1 MESLKDVLKEKLSQ
15 EDQYISETID
25 SIVNHNGDPT
35 DPQLYDTLKSMD
47 RKKLDEESEREMN
60 EVAMMIRCNKSPDD
74 LLIREGRALG
84 PLEDD
89 EKFDLQQLA
98 MRIEIRSENRDTSR
112 DPLNIIIVQNES
124 YEPTDF
130 FGKAV
135 YNLFSIYA
143 EESKEDNA
151 VMNSEAMAKWLGICL
166 NESIG
171 KHDRQVLRLI
181 SKYGTYGKGYLTKPN
196 FYQMYLDALQQ
207 SLNES
212 FAGIEKTAQNIWR
225 DFYNHNILSPSH
237 EMYRALEK
245 DMEKQINAIKDLN
258 EKYSPSSSSFM
269 SDHEFVDECEILDWG
284 ISSDDD
290 KKELKSSHELVEMAS
305 DNKTPKRIRDGNFV
319 FVDEESCIGCQQC
332 VQTAPT
338 SYTML
343 ENGRA
348 RAFAQSDSPE
358 VSIAVSVCPVNCIH
372 EIAFHELK
380 ELESGRDQGDGHVH
394 HKHMGRMQGH
404 TPLFVAGIDSDAN
417 HKSSWYHYIK
427 QKCCSSGNC
436 PSRGC
441 FDCPRY
447 SKPGDNP
454 FFKEIHNNAQHARR
468 LDLALNSWE
477 VQIRRKFADV

>member
-1 MESLKDVLKEKLSQ
+1 MQSVISLHIMISSTLVIAVSLNIFSCSAFITIDSCLNKKLPNNRISLENCNVLQSTTEKSSWALSDDWSNLSSKATDKNHDLSNLNAFSNDVESLKDVLKEKLSQ

-196 FYQMYLDALQQ
+196 L
-207 SLNES
+207 
-212 FAGIEKTAQNIWR
+212 
-225 DFYNHNILSPSH
+225 
-237 EMYRALEK
+237 
-245 DMEKQINAIKDLN
+245 
-258 EKYSPSSSSFM
+258 
-269 SDHEFVDECEILDWG
+269 
-284 ISSDDD
+284 
-290 KKELKSSHELVEMAS
+290 
-305 DNKTPKRIRDGNFV
+305 
-319 FVDEESCIGCQQC
+319 
-332 VQTAPT
+332 
-338 SYTML
+338 
-343 ENGRA
+343 
-348 RAFAQSDSPE
+348 
-358 VSIAVSVCPVNCIH
+358 
-372 EIAFHELK
+372 
-380 ELESGRDQGDGHVH
+380 
-394 HKHMGRMQGH
+394 
-404 TPLFVAGIDSDAN
+404 
-417 HKSSWYHYIK
+417 
-427 QKCCSSGNC
+427 
-436 PSRGC
+436 
-441 FDCPRY
+441 
-447 SKPGDNP
+447 
-454 FFKEIHNNAQHARR
+454 
-468 LDLALNSWE
+468 
-477 VQIRRKFADV
+477 